1 MGILLVCTSILCAS
15 SLQHVH
21 NKTQGFALWCSAG
34 DYKVNLIPSL
44 IGPFLEV
51 TLVPQPDLRNVL
63 IPVFHDMM
71 DSEERRSGNF
81 KQVMTSLHPCS
92 QWRHERTIQRTR
104 LRLGNRL
111 VKSNQWS
118 TLYPEIV
125 QNQKF
130 MQTCARFLGI
140 IKGFIV

>member
-1 MGILLVCTSILCAS
+1 MFILYAETSS
-15 SLQHVH
+15 SLQYTQ
-21 NKTQGFALWCSAG
+21 NKTKALFPVGSLG

-81 KQVMTSLHPCS
+81 KQVMTSL
-92 QWRHERTIQRTR
+92 
-104 LRLGNRL
+104 
-111 VKSNQWS
+111 
-118 TLYPEIV
+118 
-125 QNQKF
+125 
-130 MQTCARFLGI
+130 
-140 IKGFIV
+140 